1 MAVCRSSRLL
11 PLTRT
16 ESPWMEAET
25 FILLSLSSLT
35 IFFAWSVG
43 TPWRTVIFC
52 FILSPPIFS
61 GLSSSR

>member
-11 PLTRT
+11 PETRT
-16 ESPWMEAET
+16 DSPWMEPLT
-25 FILLSLSSLT
+25 FILESFSSLT
-35 IFFAWSVG
+35 IFLATSVG

-61 GLSSSR
+61 GLASSR

>member
-1 MAVCRSSRLL
+1 
-11 PLTRT
+11 
-16 ESPWMEAET
+16 MEAET